1 MCKMVVREY
10 SIDNYIS
17 PKIGIGAEMKNLSM
31 LKFVPEYLKTKKKC
45 NYAIRKL
52 PLVIRYVSDKY
63 KTKKCVIKLF

>member
-1 MCKMVVREY
+1 MCKMVDREY